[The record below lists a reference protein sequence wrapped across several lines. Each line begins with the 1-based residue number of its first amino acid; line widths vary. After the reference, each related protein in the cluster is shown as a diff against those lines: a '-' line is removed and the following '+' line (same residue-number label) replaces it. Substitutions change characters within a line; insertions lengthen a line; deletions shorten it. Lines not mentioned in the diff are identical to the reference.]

1 MFEWTL
7 NIGTVITAFFLLVG
21 FVGSGIINSI
31 AVGRYFGAS
40 DRRLDIIDTRMDKL
54 ELVTGKITELLV
66 TIAQQKSELTDL
78 TRRLADVQT
87 HGSYRLSEIVEQNR
101 AMIMTEVKERLA
113 QIQHQLGQKL
123 GKAEN

>member
-21 FVGSGIINSI
+21 FVGSGVVNSI

-54 ELVTGKITELLV
+54 ELTTGRITELLV
-66 TIAQQKSELTDL
+66 AIAQQKSEMTELVRRFNDL
-78 TRRLADVQT
+78 QQYGSHRLAEVVD
-87 HGSYRLSEIVEQNR
+87 QNR
-101 AMIMTEVKERLA
+101 TQIMAEVKERLA
-113 QIQHQLGQKL
+113 AIQHQLDQKL
-123 GKAEN
+123 GVTT